1 MGLDNFDPY
10 YDVARKEGNVR
21 GLAAWPGWF
30 LVRGDIRDRGLV
42 RHLMAD
48 DRFDAVVHLAA
59 RAGVRPSI
67 EEPELYCDVN
77 VVGTSVLLEAARLA
91 GLRRFVFASSSS
103 VYGQDSVAPFGIGS
117 RADQPIS
124 PYAATK
130 RAGELLC
137 SAHASLHG
145 MSIASLRYFTVYGPR
160 QRPDMAIMKF
170 IERIDQGRPIPVFG
184 DGSARR
190 DFTYVS
196 DAVAGTLGAIDRSD
210 TGHGHEVFNIGESQ
224 TISLAD
230 LIGVVERAVGRKA
243 ILEPAPDQPGDVPL
257 THADLTESRSKLG
270 YAPSVGIEEGVRR
283 QVEWYREEM
292 NGVTS

>member
-1 MGLDNFDPY
+1 MDPPLRILLTGAAGFLGSHLAEALLARGDEVLGLDNFDPY
-10 YDVARKEGNVR
+10 YDVARKERNVR
-21 GLAAWPGWF
+21 GLTAWPGWF

-48 DRFDAVVHLAA
+48 DRFDAIVHLAA

-103 VYGQDSVAPFGIGS
+103 VYGQDSVAPFGIGA

-170 IERIDQGRPIPVFG
+170 I
-184 DGSARR
+184 
-190 DFTYVS
+190 
-196 DAVAGTLGAIDRSD
+196 
-210 TGHGHEVFNIGESQ
+210 
-224 TISLAD
+224 
-230 LIGVVERAVGRKA
+230 
-243 ILEPAPDQPGDVPL
+243 
-257 THADLTESRSKLG
+257 
-270 YAPSVGIEEGVRR
+270 
-283 QVEWYREEM
+283 
-292 NGVTS
+292 